1 MVEGSP
7 VVRIRKN
14 EEQEGNHVWLRRAFY
29 SMLEDFY
36 VQASVLESLMDLV
49 LLINESSGIIAVQ
62 NCIVLGNMEPYCRL
76 RCVLYQ
82 IWSSVDKL
90 SSFSGANVP
99 GVELLPCM

>member
-29 SMLEDFY
+29 CMLEDFY
-36 VQASVLESLMDLV
+36 VKGSVLESLMDLV

-62 NCIVLGNMEPYCRL
+62 NCIVLGNMEPYWRL
-76 RCVLYQ
+76 RCVP
-82 IWSSVDKL
+82 DME
-90 SSFSGANVP
+90 FG
-99 GVELLPCM
+99 